1 MVSYV
6 VVNIRGRINATER
19 VKRTLRML
27 NIPKKHMATIV
38 PNSPSYVGM
47 LNKVRQRVAWCEA
60 NTDLV
65 RLLLEKRGRKLGDKP
80 LTEDDVKALGFNGYG
95 DLARALADEKIKL
108 KDIEQIKP
116 FFRLSPPRKGFPKS
130 IRREY
135 PQKGVLGYNPDLP
148 KLIERM
154 V

>member
-1 MVSYV
+1 MVSYI
-6 VVNIRGRINATER
+6 VVNLRGRINATER

-38 PNSPSYVGM
+38 PNSASYIGM

-60 NTDLV
+60 NIEMV
-65 RLLLEKRGRKLGDKP
+65 KMLLEKRGRKLGDKR
-80 LTEDDVKALGFNGYG
+80 LTEEDVKALGFNSFE
-95 DLARALADEKIKL
+95 DFAKALVEDKVRL
-108 KDIEQIKP
+108 KDFEQLKP
-116 FFRLSPPRKGFPKS
+116 FFRLSPPRKGFLRS
-130 IRREY
+130 TRREH
-135 PQKGVLGYNPDLP
+135 PQGGVLGYNPELP